1 MNRKEDAFRVACE
14 IYREYGVNP
23 VKAMEN
29 LKEIPVS
36 IHAWQGDDVVGFEKF
51 ESALTGGCQVTGNY
65 PGRARNADELR
76 QDLDTA
82 LRLIPGTKRVCLQGH
97 QVDRM
102 LPGADRDAFT
112 IENFSAWLDWAKQ
125 NRLGLDIAPAF
136 YSHPKLDHG
145 YSLSHS
151 NPEIRQFWINHGK
164 MIRRIA
170 AEFGKTLGTPSICN
184 FWAPDGSKDIPAD
197 RFTPRRRL
205 SESLD
210 AIFEE
215 KINER

>member
-136 YSHPKLDHG
+136 YSHPKLASGAVYVH
-145 YSLSHS
+145 L
-151 NPEIRQFWINHGK
+151 
-164 MIRRIA
+164 
-170 AEFGKTLGTPSICN
+170 L
-184 FWAPDGSKDIPAD
+184 
-197 RFTPRRRL
+197 
-205 SESLD
+205 
-210 AIFEE
+210 
-215 KINER
+215 

>member
-170 AEFGKTLGTPSICN
+170 AEFGKS
-184 FWAPDGSKDIPAD
+184 
-197 RFTPRRRL
+197 
-205 SESLD
+205 
-210 AIFEE
+210 
-215 KINER
+215 